1 MSPAPGHVL
10 IVAPPPT
17 ASAPKHKPL
26 TAAPLSSRR
35 QRWEDRTPNTAKS
48 VNNFRKMVHY
58 QRKRAEAKLRQGL
71 AQNTQDPVLGHL
83 QRNMEKQ
90 YMKLWWLDA
99 PHSSHSR
106 PHGSMATGDRHG
118 CIRQNMI
125 CRFFGPLRGW
135 TPSNQLNQL
144 KPKNSMDFVICSRS
158 ITLLCQMPGLAVR
171 VVVEQG
177 GGPKMFADIPCR
189 WVRCPVSGA
198 GS

>member
-1 MSPAPGHVL
+1 MP
-10 IVAPPPT
+10 
-17 ASAPKHKPL
+17 
-26 TAAPLSSRR
+26 
-35 QRWEDRTPNTAKS
+35 
-48 VNNFRKMVHY
+48 
-58 QRKRAEAKLRQGL
+58 
-71 AQNTQDPVLGHL
+71 
-83 QRNMEKQ
+83 
-90 YMKLWWLDA
+90 

-144 KPKNSMDFVICSRS
+144 KPKISMDFVICSRS

-177 GGPKMFADIPCR
+177 GGVPKCLPIYHAVGSDARFP
-189 WVRCPVSGA
+189 VRVAEEQGA
-198 GS
+198 RGSHKV